1 MSAVDVMGSVSDR
14 LVGGLM
20 FHSEHADLCRWLGID
35 WLADLHE
42 EGFLHD
48 SSCLRRMRRLALR
61 HTGCMVP
68 EGRQERG
75 HALDAFRGT
84 QRWCVKMD
92 VRETALCDAMH
103 DWCDWEDGTVTVLT
117 SAVNRLESC
126 GELLLADKV
135 RAVAKDTSRELAE
148 ARDLMVEMKAVDWDM
163 THVLEMGR
171 GR

>member
-20 FHSEHADLCRWLGID
+20 FHSEHADLCRWLGIE
-35 WLADLHE
+35 WLANVHE
-42 EGFLHD
+42 DGFLHD

-61 HTGCMVP
+61 HTGCMAP
-68 EGRQERG
+68 EGRQDRS

-84 QRWCVKMD
+84 QRWCVKGD
-92 VRETALCDAMH
+92 VREAALCDAMH
-103 DWCDWEDGTVTVLT
+103 DWCDWEEGTVTVLT

-148 ARDLMVEMKAVDWDM
+148 ARDMLVEMESVNWEM
-163 THVLEMGR
+163 PHILEMR
-171 GR
+171 RNK